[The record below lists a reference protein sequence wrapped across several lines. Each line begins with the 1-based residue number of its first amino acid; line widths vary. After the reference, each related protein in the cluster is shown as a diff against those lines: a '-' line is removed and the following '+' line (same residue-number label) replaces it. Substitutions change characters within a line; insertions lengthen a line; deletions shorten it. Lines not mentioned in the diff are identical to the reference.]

1 MSPSAFGQYAV
12 ACAMSLARGHAQSA
26 NGSMLRGYV
35 GSGDKVGAA
44 ILEWSYTYAEKALED
59 FHQLR
64 SAAKAGDIEVADDP
78 AR

>member
-1 MSPSAFGQYAV
+1 
-12 ACAMSLARGHAQSA
+12 
-26 NGSMLRGYV
+26 MLRGYV